1 MKVVFIMSEKNHI
14 LEIITNETRDTITKM
29 DVVTPSIYASI
40 FSKYAQEH
48 NFNIQN
54 EDELSRNLLKEECS
68 YLTDLQ
74 HRTSKS
80 ANILTQNTTK
90 AITAMRD
97 KNDSLL
103 QNVLQETEKLRIE
116 LEKLKE
122 SVYQD
127 ELTHAYN
134 RKWLHDNYIKDGKTF
149 IKNGTLALLDLN
161 YFKIINDTHG
171 HIIGDKVLIFIANQ
185 LKIISKNVVRYGGD
199 EFLVIFSENTTQNE
213 AIEKLN
219 KMRENILSKKLKAHK
234 EMFTLSFSFGI
245 TAFKESDELAHI
257 IEDADKNMYL
267 DKIEFKKRVTGI

>member
-1 MKVVFIMSEKNHI
+1 MSEKNHI